1 MMLAMNVPVFSADK
15 LDDSNVTVVNRSNAI
30 TNQELREIENTVGA
44 HITLKDGETIPV
56 DSIVIVED
64 VEPAQRFPTHSLLPQ
79 TATKLLYRLSAA
91 IF

>member
-56 DSIVIVED
+56 DSIVFSVN
-64 VEPAQRFPTHSLLPQ
+64 
-79 TATKLLYRLSAA
+79 
-91 IF
+91 